1 MRYGFKIEGCFGDV
15 LYSTP
20 VLRYLSV
27 CHNDKIDV
35 ETNFPI
41 IFKNNPYVGKIY
53 DTNQNEF
60 LPGGQEFYDCNGHNF
75 EDVQKQIRK
84 MHLTDYWST
93 HLGFILT
100 PEEKTI
106 NFYPDPID
114 IDLPEGDYI
123 VISPSK
129 TWECRTWDKEKWEKL
144 TEMILKLGI
153 KVVVTGKDISYGDDI
168 KSSIEIDNPNVIN
181 LINKLNLSQLWH
193 LVNNSLVTIT
203 MNAGLL
209 PFAGT
214 TDVNIL
220 ELGGAINPAYRSPFR
235 NGSQEYKH
243 KFVGGS
249 CKLFCQSDMKY
260 NVIGDQKIT
269 RWDSFAAP
277 ACYEKKPTY
286 ECHTSVNAAFNGV
299 LEFLKMK
306 NK

>member
-1 MRYGFKIEGCFGDV
+1 MRYGFKIDGCFGDV

-114 IDLPEGDYI
+114 IELP
-123 VISPSK
+123 
-129 TWECRTWDKEKWEKL
+129 
-144 TEMILKLGI
+144 
-153 KVVVTGKDISYGDDI
+153 
-168 KSSIEIDNPNVIN
+168 
-181 LINKLNLSQLWH
+181 
-193 LVNNSLVTIT
+193 
-203 MNAGLL
+203 
-209 PFAGT
+209 
-214 TDVNIL
+214 
-220 ELGGAINPAYRSPFR
+220 
-235 NGSQEYKH
+235 
-243 KFVGGS
+243 
-249 CKLFCQSDMKY
+249 
-260 NVIGDQKIT
+260 
-269 RWDSFAAP
+269 
-277 ACYEKKPTY
+277 
-286 ECHTSVNAAFNGV
+286 
-299 LEFLKMK
+299 
-306 NK
+306 